1 MSAADP
7 GESPGDK
14 FLGFRSYGDDT
25 PRMSDIQGPPP
36 AAACRA
42 DDELGFDI
50 PEPRDAAFRDEAR
63 LDDAFGDH
71 EPRHEVFRDHDPR
84 DRRRAWPAAAAFA
97 ILALAVGVGVALTRW
112 DPIARLQPTPS
123 ASQAAASLPVAAA
136 TPAAGSP
143 PAAERPVVASL
154 AARPPASPAAV
165 AARPRGE
172 ADPLGDTLT
181 RILRDLP
188 AEAAA
193 SSSTAPSASDRATA
207 AAAQAPSPPIRA
219 SFDCRYPRTYAQR
232 MVCGDPDLAAQDRR
246 MSRAYVAALAAG
258 VPQAQLRAEQ
268 GDWQSLRE
276 DAARHSP
283 QAVRSIYAQRIE
295 ELEAL
300 AAGGP
305 G

>member
-1 MSAADP
+1 MSARDP
-7 GESPGDK
+7 GEPAGDR
-14 FLGFRSYGDDT
+14 FLGFRTYADDT
-25 PRMSDIQGPPP
+25 PRTSDIQAPP
-36 AAACRA
+36 AAAA
-42 DDELGFDI
+42 YPAYDELSLEAL
-50 PEPRDAAFRDEAR
+50 EPRDEALRDDEFRD
-63 LDDAFGDH
+63 
-71 EPRHEVFRDHDPR
+71 EVFRDHQPH
-84 DRRRAWPAAAAFA
+84 DRRRGWPAAAVFA
-97 ILALAVGVGVALTRW
+97 GLALAVGAGVALTRW
-112 DPIARLQPTPS
+112 DLIARLQPTHLASRKAPS
-123 ASQAAASLPVAAA
+123 PPVAAPI
-136 TPAAGSP
+136 PADGSS
-143 PAAERPVVASL
+143 AAERPVVASL
-154 AARPPASPAAV
+154 AARPAASPASV
-165 AARPRGE
+165 AARPGGE

-188 AEAAA
+188 SEPAKAAA
-193 SSSTAPSASDRATA
+193 STATAPSASDRAIV

-258 VPQAQLRAEQ
+258 VPQDQLRAEQ
-268 GDWQSLRE
+268 GDWQNLRE

-283 QAVRSIYAQRIE
+283 QAVRSIYEQRIE